1 MKSTESFA
9 SSLQS
14 RRQWS
19 MRALLGV
26 SGLMISSRGWSVDES
41 SSRASSAESSDS
53 ERISDDPWANLP
65 EMRLDEVKSPAEET
79 NAVWN
84 DSLTQSGYQAG
95 TIVVSRWRFG
105 LLIKAEGDAFRKVR
119 TITTVPR
126 RVPGEQE
133 VFRCEQDVSSG
144 TTLSFQNKTDTQ
156 QMRILGQVVPQGYTM
171 RAVQEMIIHRILWPR
186 PTDTRAFKIPRSS
199 ELPIPQRVYL
209 KPSTRIESQHRA
221 IVAASKTISDEMRSF
236 YTEDASSV
244 GADWRRVEEIYDWV
258 RRKVQFKDN
267 RGQKQLGAA
276 AALAAGVGDCDELTC
291 LFVAM
296 CRASGIPS
304 RPVRVPN
311 HCYPEFA
318 MLDEQGDLHW
328 YPCQAAGTRAFGVM
342 PDPRPAI
349 DRGNGVF
356 DSVPISGTPNGNV
369 GGRLI
374 PKIVMEKMEEQ
385 PPIPFDPRTFDAE
398 AYATQARASVSRIT
412 E

>member
-1 MKSTESFA
+1 MESSNQSF
-9 SSLQS
+9 SRSVQS

-19 MRALLGV
+19 LRIVMALGSV
-26 SGLMISSRGWSVDES
+26 GATSRLWG
-41 SSRASSAESSDS
+41 AENRPQRERQDTDSD
-53 ERISDDPWANLP
+53 RISDDPWANLP
-65 EMRLDEVKSPAEET
+65 DMRLDEVKAPTEET
-79 NAVWN
+79 NAEWN

-105 LLIKAEGDAFRKVR
+105 LLITAKGDDFRKVR

-133 VFRCEQDVSSG
+133 VFRCEQNVSSG

-156 QMRILGQVVPQGYTM
+156 QMRILAQVVPEDYTM
-171 RAVQEMIIHRILWPR
+171 RAVQEMVIHRILWPR
-186 PTDTRAFKIPRSS
+186 PTDTQAFKIPKSS

-209 KPSTRIESQHRA
+209 KPSSRIESQHTA
-221 IVAASKTISDEMRSF
+221 IVSAAKTVSEEMRSF
-236 YTEDASSV
+236 YTDDATAV

-276 AALAAGVGDCDELTC
+276 AALSAGVGDCDELTC
-291 LFVAM
+291 LFVAV
-296 CRASGIPS
+296 CRASGIPA
-304 RPVRVPN
+304 RPVRVPD

-318 MLDEQGDLHW
+318 MLDTKGDLRW
-328 YPCQAAGTRAFGVM
+328 FPCQAAGTRAFGVM

-349 DRGNGVF
+349 DRGNDVF
-356 DSVPISGTPNGNV
+356 DTVPISGTPKGST
-369 GGRLI
+369 GGQLV
-374 PKIVMEKMEEQ
+374 PKIIMQKVEEQ
-385 PPIPFDPRTFDAE
+385 PPVPFDPQTFDAE
-398 AYATQARASVSRIT
+398 AYAAQARASVQRIS